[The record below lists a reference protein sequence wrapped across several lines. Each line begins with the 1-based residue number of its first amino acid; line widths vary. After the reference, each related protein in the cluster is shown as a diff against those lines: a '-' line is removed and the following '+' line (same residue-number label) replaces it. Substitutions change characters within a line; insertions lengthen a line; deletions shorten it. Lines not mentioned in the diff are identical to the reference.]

1 MDIKLIIILIAIIA
15 AETVAQY
22 FLQKHVNLNNKLFFV
37 LGVILYAAVGAG
49 YSILLRHG
57 KKLAIANS
65 LFNAGSEIT
74 VALLGFILFGQKL
87 SYKQIIGVVLTLVGV
102 NLLG

>member
-1 MDIKLIIILIAIIA
+1 MDLKFVLLLLGIIG
-15 AETVAQY
+15 AETMAQY
-22 FLQKHVNLNNKLFFV
+22 FLQKHVNVKSNIFFAIGI
-37 LGVILYAAVGAG
+37 LLYAAVGVG
-49 YSILLRHG
+49 YSGLLQHG

-74 VALLGFILFGQKL
+74 IALLGFLFFGQKL
-87 SYKQIIGVVLTLVGV
+87 TRKQIMGVVLTLVGV